1 MTKYPL
7 QSYPN
12 ENFDKLQSY
21 ALAIAREE
29 RAKGR
34 EFPRYGYS
42 DADWEAARV
51 RMREDW
57 ERERS

>member
-1 MTKYPL
+1 MNPT
-7 QSYPN
+7 QSYPF
-12 ENFDKLQSY
+12 ENFDRLQSF
-21 ALAIAREE
+21 ALLIADEE

-34 EFPRYGYS
+34 ALPRYGYS
-42 DADWEAARV
+42 HADWEAARV